1 MNLTNQV
8 NASKEE
14 FVKFIKEYPSN
25 TPITMVNILKFKEKS
40 GRGDETGKEAYLKY
54 SKNMQPLMEAAEGK
68 VLWMGNMAQTLI
80 GDYESQPDMII
91 IVSYPSKENFI
102 AMTTTPKY
110 EEISKDRKV
119 ALEYGGL
126 IASNTIG

>member
-8 NASKEE
+8 TASKEE

-25 TPITMVNILKFKEKS
+25 TPITMVNILKFKDKS

-54 SKNMQPLMEAAEGK
+54 SKNMEPLVKAAEGK
-68 VLWMGNMAQTLI
+68 VLWMGNMTQTII
-80 GDYESQPDMII
+80 GDYSTQPDMIL
-91 IVSYPSKENFI
+91 IVSYPSKEHFI
-102 AMTTTPKY
+102 AMCTTPEY
-110 EEISKDRKV
+110 EEISKDRKL

>member
-8 NASKEE
+8 VPSKEA

-25 TPITMVNILKFKEKS
+25 TPITMINVLKFKEKS
-40 GRGDETGKEAYLKY
+40 GRGTESGKQAYLKY
-54 SKNMQPLMEAAEGK
+54 SKNMEPLMKAAEAK
-68 VLWMGNMAQTLI
+68 VVWMGNLTHTLI
-80 GDYESQPDMII
+80 GDYETQADMVI
-91 IVSYPSKENFI
+91 IVSYPSKDHFL
-102 AMTTTPKY
+102 AMTSTPEY

-126 IASNTIG
+126 MASTTIG